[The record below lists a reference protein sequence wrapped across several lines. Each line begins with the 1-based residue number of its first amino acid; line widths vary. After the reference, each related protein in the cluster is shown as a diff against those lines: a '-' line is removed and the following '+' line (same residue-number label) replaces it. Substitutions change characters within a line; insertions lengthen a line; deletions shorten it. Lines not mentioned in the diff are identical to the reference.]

1 MLVSPLHSTMYDTNV
16 MMLVTQNLLTKASFQ
31 VPPDGFNGPYS
42 TYGLG
47 MSLIFIIPYL
57 LASLLHGDVVSWI
70 LLSGP
75 VLFALTLA
83 AVFWLTIGCGAT
95 RRQGVVT
102 SLLVGF
108 GTL

>member
-1 MLVSPLHSTMYDTNV
+1 MACAVGVILAGLSVGVLVSPLHSTMYDTDV
-16 MMLVTQNLLTKASFQ
+16 MMVVTQNLLTKGSFQ

-47 MSLIFIIPYL
+47 MSLVFIVPYL
-57 LASLLHGDVVSWI
+57 LASLRHGDAVSWM

-83 AVFWLTIGCGAT
+83 SSAP
-95 RRQGVVT
+95 
-102 SLLVGF
+102 
-108 GTL
+108 